1 MSAGSLNGGEPA
13 RLAAAALNPDPAAGT
28 MRDFPPTGGFF
39 RAAGPDVEPPTAS
52 TIRRGHSDGPPRSAQ
67 AQVAGFARF
76 HVFLPES
83 LNKRLR
89 TMSDTLVQDL
99 LQAGI
104 HFGQR
109 RSAWNPRMKPYIWG
123 IRNKIHIIDIRE
135 TIRGLLLAQRFITR
149 TVQSGKDVCFVGT
162 KRQARGAVETLAT
175 EVNMPWVVERWLG
188 GTLTNFRTIR
198 ERLRRLEELEGLVES
213 GEIESYS
220 KKMTSQLMREKRKI
234 TRNLE
239 GIRNMTKLPG
249 AVVVIDSNRETNAL
263 REARALHI
271 PTIALIDTD
280 GDPEGV
286 DLPIPGND
294 DSMRSIEVI
303 MRELTA
309 AVREGLNNRQ
319 ADTPKEEV
327 AQDMTS
333 DEGRSPRQRSS
344 SRSRFRGIA
353 SASAAAETPAE
364 PAPEPVAAPATTP
377 PADGDSTPAT

>member
-1 MSAGSLNGGEPA
+1 
-13 RLAAAALNPDPAAGT
+13 
-28 MRDFPPTGGFF
+28 
-39 RAAGPDVEPPTAS
+39 
-52 TIRRGHSDGPPRSAQ
+52 
-67 AQVAGFARF
+67 
-76 HVFLPES
+76 
-83 LNKRLR
+83 
-89 TMSDTLVQDL
+89 MSDTLVQDL

-327 AQDMTS
+327 AQEMTS
-333 DEGRSPRQRSS
+333 DDGRSPRQRSS